1 MAWLPFQKD
10 RKEKFSSSRHFY
22 KKTSNLG
29 QGVLDHFVTDGFN
42 HNGDDNDK
50 KFNLI
55 PYEDKTDYEP
65 VNPSKKLVDPTK
77 WQPLVAQVKGN

>member
-1 MAWLPFQKD
+1 M
-10 RKEKFSSSRHFY
+10 
-22 KKTSNLG
+22 
-29 QGVLDHFVTDGFN
+29 DHFVTDGFN
-42 HNGDDNDK
+42 QNGDDNDK